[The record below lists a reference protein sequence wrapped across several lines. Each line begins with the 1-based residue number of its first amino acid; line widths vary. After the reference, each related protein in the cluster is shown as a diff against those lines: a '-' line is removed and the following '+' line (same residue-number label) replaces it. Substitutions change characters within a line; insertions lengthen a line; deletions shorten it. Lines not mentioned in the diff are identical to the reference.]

1 MKFCLV
7 VPEICREICCSCAK
21 EKKEKENT
29 ENNNNNNNNNKKKRS
44 KNNKSPKLC
53 LRNLIHLFSPWYSW
67 KIAELALSN
76 NHSLTHYSTLWVR
89 TPLRRGVLDT
99 TLCDKV
105 CQCVSAGML
114 FSPGTPFSAQIKQI
128 ATI

>member
-29 ENNNNNNNNNKKKRS
+29 ENNNNNNNNNNKKRS

-53 LRNLIHLFSPWYSW
+53 VRNLINLFSPWYSW

-76 NHSLTHYSTLWVR
+76 NHSLTILRCEFVPRSGEVYSIPHYVIKFVSVFR
-89 TPLRRGVLDT
+89 QVCCFLRVLRF
-99 TLCDKV
+99 L
-105 CQCVSAGML
+105 
-114 FSPGTPFSAQIKQI
+114 AQIKQT